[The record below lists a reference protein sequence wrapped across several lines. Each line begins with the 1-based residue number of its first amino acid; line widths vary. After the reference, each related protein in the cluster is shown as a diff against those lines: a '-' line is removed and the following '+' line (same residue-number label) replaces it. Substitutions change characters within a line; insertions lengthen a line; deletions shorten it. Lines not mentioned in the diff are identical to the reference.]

1 MPSSPASPAAR
12 PGPPSATAP
21 GRPSCSVSRR
31 RCRETGFLPASRVT
45 GPLRAQ
51 KDAAE
56 IDALR
61 AAARVVD
68 AVAVAMRDRP
78 FAGRTEADI
87 SRELVERILEG
98 GHERANFAIVA
109 SGPNAASPHHE
120 PGERVVEAGDSVV
133 CDFGGTMAGYCS
145 DITRTFVVGE
155 PSADL
160 ADLYQVLFQAQE
172 QAVQAARVGV
182 SCEAVDAAARIV
194 IAAAGY
200 GDYFIHRTGH
210 GIGLEEHEDPYLVS
224 GNATPLAA
232 RPRLLRRAGH
242 LPARPVRRPHRGHR
256 GGHRV
261 RPRAPQRSAPRA
273 GGGRLKLQVST
284 VLLQWAVGGLFFA
297 WVTTRRREVG
307 IGYGWTVRI
316 TYLVMALGAAGLGR
330 WLEADGAAALRAGPG
345 RRRRRRRGR
354 LRAVAVVRPPPGRS
368 GRRTGRC
375 AGPGPPGWRP

>member
-1 MPSSPASPAAR
+1 MFEDRIARARGRMEALGVDVLLLSVGADLPYFTGYTAMPLERLTMLVLPRAGEATLVVPALEAPRVAER
-12 PGPPSATAP
+12 PGAFTVLPWGETEDPVAIVARLAVRP
-21 GRPSCSVSRR
+21 GRAAIGDRTWATFVLGLQAALPG
-31 RCRETGFLPASRVT
+31 TGFVPASRVT

-56 IDALR
+56 VEALR

-68 AVAVAMRDRP
+68 TVALSMKERP

-120 PGERVVEAGDSVV
+120 PGERVVQVGDSVV

-155 PSADL
+155 PSAEM
-160 ADLYQVLFQAQE
+160 ADLYEVLFRAQE
-172 QAVQAARVGV
+172 EAVRAAVIGA
-182 SCEAVDAAARIV
+182 SCEAVDAAARTV
-194 IAAAGY
+194 IAAGGY

-232 RPRLLRRAGH
+232 GHAFSIEPGIYLPGRCGARIEDIVVATEDGPERLNE
-242 LPARPVRRPHRGHR
+242 
-256 GGHRV
+256 
-261 RPRAPQRSAPRA
+261 APRE
-273 GGGRLKLQVST
+273 L
-284 VLLQWAVGGLFFA
+284 
-297 WVTTRRREVG
+297 
-307 IGYGWTVRI
+307 
-316 TYLVMALGAAGLGR
+316 
-330 WLEADGAAALRAGPG
+330 
-345 RRRRRRRGR
+345 
-354 LRAVAVVRPPPGRS
+354 AVVG
-368 GRRTGRC
+368 
-375 AGPGPPGWRP
+375 